1 MKNVSTK
8 LVVTATLAAAWL
20 PGAAILVRPASGAPW
35 SRFHFA
41 QTEMA
46 VPMEVTLYAAD
57 SAAATAAA
65 QAAFARIHQLNAV
78 MSDYDPQSELCRLSD
93 SAGGGVAIAVSDE
106 LWKVLSQAQAISQ
119 RSGGAFDVT
128 VGPVV
133 RLWRRARRRKE
144 LPSPSQIKAAL
155 ALVDYHSMR
164 LDPQHHRVELL
175 RKGMRLDLGGIA
187 KGYAMGEA
195 LALLRARGVPA
206 AMVHGGGDMA
216 LGDPPPGKPGWR
228 VGIAPLDVNA
238 PASFYLWLSRCAVS
252 TSGDAWQFVEIG
264 GRRYSHIV
272 DPHTGLG
279 LVDHS
284 MVTLVGPDSMLTDG
298 LTKAILVE
306 GPEKGLRLVEA
317 TPGLAAYI
325 LRCPQGKTETYQS
338 SRWKQLPLAAASDR

>member
-1 MKNVSTK
+1 MMTVSKK
-8 LVVTATLAAAWL
+8 LVVTAILVAGWL
-20 PGAAILVRPASGAPW
+20 PGVAISAGQASGGAW

-46 VPMEVTLYAAD
+46 VPMELTLYAAD

-65 QAAFARIHQLNAV
+65 QAAFARIHQLNAI
-78 MSDYDPQSELCRLSD
+78 MSDYDPNSELCRLGDAS
-93 SAGGGVAIAVSDE
+93 GGGVAITVSDD
-106 LWKVLSQAQAISQ
+106 LWKVLGQAQAISR

-128 VGPVV
+128 IGPVV

-144 LPSPSQIKAAL
+144 LPGPSQIKAAL
-155 ALVDYHSMR
+155 GLVDYRLMR
-164 LDPQHHRVELL
+164 LDPQRHAVELL

-195 LALLRARGVPA
+195 LAVLRARGIPA
-206 AMVHGGGDMA
+206 AMIHGGGDMA

-264 GRRYSHIV
+264 GKRYSHIV
-272 DPHTGLG
+272 DPHTGIG

-284 MVTLVGPDSMLTDG
+284 MVTLVGNDSTLTDG
-298 LTKAILVE
+298 LTKAVLVE
-306 GPEKGLRLVEA
+306 GPEKGLQLIEA
-317 TPGLAAYI
+317 TPGMAAYI
-325 LRCPQGKTETYQS
+325 LRSPQGKTETYQS
-338 SRWKQLPLAAASDR
+338 SRWKQLPLAAAGDH